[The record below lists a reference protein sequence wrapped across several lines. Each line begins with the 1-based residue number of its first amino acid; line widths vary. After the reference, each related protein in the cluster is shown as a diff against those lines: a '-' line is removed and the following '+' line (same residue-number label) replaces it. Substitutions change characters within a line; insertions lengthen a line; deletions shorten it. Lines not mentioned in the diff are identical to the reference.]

1 MRWVSGTTWR
11 QEGSVWDTGIGWDGA
26 MRVPLAVCRSRAL
39 GKEDVDQTRIHQ
51 NTQQEKKTVLCT
63 QDIPLALLGAG
74 RRNRCLGT
82 CN

>member
-51 NTQQEKKTVLCT
+51 NTQQEKKPSCAPRTFPWPCWALDDGTVV
-63 QDIPLALLGAG
+63 
-74 RRNRCLGT
+74 
-82 CN
+82 